1 MEAPTGV
8 AQPPSGCDQPRGLS
22 SLSAT
27 DYIRLFNINTG
38 KLLALV
44 LVVVFAA
51 YHGLLH
57 FTYGVTP
64 CKGLLKDGMYKSDLW
79 QPWGCMM
86 HRYSQPDAERCFRYN
101 DFYGHKNH
109 FVFIGDSRIRQIF
122 NSLRILLAS
131 SLDPKDIDEEYPA
144 HFDLDWQSEE
154 QNLKLGFIWAPVLNG
169 KLETVL
175 DELMLSPPSI
185 VVMGMAGHSIKASNN
200 SLESLH
206 EYGKNLTRLVQKLN
220 QYGSAPSTHFLWMM
234 QPPVNHAQL
243 SSDRQMITNEALSQY
258 NHMAKEVLKESSIV
272 TFWES
277 VPSLMEEFIN
287 ELTDGVH
294 FPIPLLK
301 QTNLMLLNLHC
312 NEKMN
317 FQDGSCCKKSDSPTS
332 LQVFSFGLIYLCCFL
347 LILTRLYQRFCQYNS
362 YNVVPVEDDDPSS
375 ANRKSSTLF
384 GLYQLLVA
392 PSIPTNGSM
401 AGAAAQGSDM
411 GTFLAAMAKLA
422 IILTYF
428 YVCDRTN
435 FFMKE
440 NKYFT
445 PLSFWLPVLYVVVLG
460 LFFNEESKGTRFLH
474 REQTDEWKGWM
485 QLVILIYHFTGASFS
500 LPIYLHIRILV
511 ASYIFLN
518 GYGNFFYV
526 WHNGKLGM
534 ERFLQVLFRMNF
546 LTIMLCV
553 GMNRPYQEY
562 YFVPLISFWF
572 SLQYLILAIPPKI
585 TSQSCE
591 SQPMHY
597 FYFILKVL
605 AMLGII
611 SILYISEVFFEK
623 IFLTRPW
630 KALFVSMDDDIR
642 EWWFRWRLDRY
653 SMVCG
658 TVFAFMVALGHRYK
672 LLDESPNGRL
682 FPKMISIVVTLA
694 SGSALTAFFVFACY
708 CSGKEYCNNIHSYI
722 SAVPIISFIL
732 LRNVFG
738 GIRCRYSTFFAWFGR
753 ISLELFIGQY
763 HIWLAADTHGVLVLI
778 PNYPVVN
785 LILTSFIFI
794 CAAHEIHVITSTLLP
809 YVVPSDSKLIL
820 RNLVIFLV
828 LMIPIGIRDGM
839 L

>member
-1 MEAPTGV
+1 M
-8 AQPPSGCDQPRGLS
+8 
-22 SLSAT
+22 
-27 DYIRLFNINTG
+27 
-38 KLLALV
+38 
-44 LVVVFAA
+44 
-51 YHGLLH
+51 
-57 FTYGVTP
+57 
-64 CKGLLKDGMYKSDLW
+64 
-79 QPWGCMM
+79 
-86 HRYSQPDAERCFRYN
+86 
-101 DFYGHKNH
+101 
-109 FVFIGDSRIRQIF
+109 RQIF
-122 NSLRILLAS
+122 HSLRRLSAS
-131 SLDPKDIDEEYPA
+131 ALDPQDIAEEYPA
-144 HFDLDWQSEE
+144 HFNLHWKSNE
-154 QNLKLGFIWAPVLNG
+154 QNLKLDFFWLPEYKRSMESL
-169 KLETVL
+169 L
-175 DELMLSPPSI
+175 DQLMLKPPSI
-185 VVMGMAGHSIKASNN
+185 VVLGIAVHSIKSSNN
-200 SLESLH
+200 SVETLLA
-206 EYGKNLTRLVQKLN
+206 YRKNLTRLAQKLN
-220 QYGSAPSTHFLWMM
+220 SYGSVPSTHFLWMM

-243 SSDRQMITNEALSQY
+243 ERSRQMITNAAISQY
-258 NHMAKEVLKESSIV
+258 NDVAMEVFKDSSIV
-272 TFWES
+272 TTWES
-277 VPSLMEEFIN
+277 VPSLVEEFIN
-287 ELTDGVH
+287 DLTDGIHMPV
-294 FPIPLLK
+294 PALK
-301 QTNLMLLNLHC
+301 QASLMLLNLHC

-332 LQVFSFGLIYLCCFL
+332 LQMFSFGLVYLCAFL
-347 LILTRLYQRFCQYNS
+347 LIFTLVYQRFCQYNS
-362 YNVVPVEDDDPSS
+362 YHVVPVEDGPGPTS
-375 ANRKSSTLF
+375 ALLS
-384 GLYQLLVA
+384 LYEVLVA
-392 PSIPTNGSM
+392 PSNPTNGSM

-411 GTFLAAMAKLA
+411 GTFLWAMTKLA
-422 IILTYF
+422 IILSYF

-445 PLSFWLPVLYVVVLG
+445 PLSFWLPLLYVVVLG
-460 LFFNEESKGTRFLH
+460 IFFNEESKGTRFLH

-485 QLVILIYHFTGASFS
+485 QLVILIYHFTGASSS
-500 LPIYLHIRILV
+500 LPIYLHIRVLV

-526 WHNGKLGM
+526 WRNGKLGM
-534 ERFLQVLFRMNF
+534 ERLLQVLFRMNF
-546 LTIMLCV
+546 LTLMLCV

-591 SQPMHY
+591 SHPMHY

-682 FPKMISIVVTLA
+682 FPGVISVILTLA
-694 SGSALTAFFVFACY
+694 SGSALIAFLVFALY
-708 CSGKEYCNNIHSYI
+708 CRGKEYCNNIHSYI
-722 SAVPIISFIL
+722 SAVPIVSFIL

-738 GIRCRYSTFFAWFGR
+738 RIRCRYSTFFAWFGR
-753 ISLELFIGQY
+753 ISLELFIAQY

-794 CAAHEIHVITSTLLP
+794 CAAHEVHVITSTLLP

-820 RNLVIFLV
+820 RNLVIFLF